1 MGQSTALE
9 HRARDKA
16 PLLGALE
23 AVWLDRALFVSCI
36 FSTALHN
43 VLFPFILPQLLD
55 DLE

>member
-23 AVWLDRALFVSCI
+23 AVWLDRALFVSCS

-43 VLFPFILPQLLD
+43 VLFPFFLLQLLD